1 MSPSVQISLLGGVA
15 MKVDGVIL
23 QPPKSRKALALFVYL
38 VCTGRVHSRVALA
51 DLLWDTTSTAQAL
64 SNLRTVLS
72 RLPPPL
78 MAQLLVTAETVGVNS
93 TSSLQL
99 DVATLERQVDD
110 ARQPTTA
117 ESARQLA
124 TALASY
130 QGEFLAGIYVT
141 DAPRFDEWL
150 TLERERLHHLA
161 LAGYQ
166 RLAAYHLKS
175 GDYKSGIEVAT
186 AILRLNPTDETG
198 HGHLMHMLAYTGQRT
213 AALAQFEMCRQI
225 LQTEFGVEPDA
236 TLQELYRQIRDGEL
250 TTPTLADANIP
261 GPHHN
266 LPAPVTSMLGRQAAV
281 ATVQALLR
289 QPDVRLVTLTG
300 PGGVGKSRLGEAVAW
315 TVLDDFADGVF
326 LIELAPVRDPQLFL
340 SAIAQTLAVRDQ
352 DSTPLQQRLQGY
364 LRDKQLLLLIDNFE
378 QVIDAAPR
386 VLELLRAC
394 PQVKVLVTSREI
406 LRLRG
411 EHEFTVPTLALED
424 AVELFVQR
432 TQAVLP
438 TFRLKPDMASTV
450 ATICQQLDYLPLAIE
465 LAAAQSKLFSP
476 PSMLERLNDRF
487 AFLVGRTR
495 DLPDRQR
502 TLRTT
507 LDWSYELLTPEEQR
521 LFRCLAVFIG
531 GRSLAAVE
539 TVCNPGDDPDV
550 EPLAIAVPDGL
561 TALLDQS
568 LLYQTTDS
576 TGEPR
581 FMMLVTIYDYASA
594 QLAGSDEA
602 DALRRRHLNYYLA
615 LAEQAETELTGADQ
629 IRWLDRLDLELDN
642 LRAALDY
649 ALGSGEVELGARL
662 CAALR
667 RFWGMRGHVSEGRQW
682 LSDLLTQGHAIAPL
696 IRAKTLSAAGT
707 LAEAQSD
714 YAQAVTLQQEALALR
729 QAHGDKTG
737 VAVSLNNLGF
747 LTERH
752 GDYRVARSLYE
763 ETLAL
768 SREIDYKL
776 YIAISLIN
784 LGRLYHVLG
793 EYAATRVYAEE
804 SLARNRAM
812 DNQWGIALSLDLFGH
827 LLLAAG
833 DYPTARKYYEEALVI
848 RQDFGGKWGIATS
861 LRNLGEIHQRQGE
874 YAAARTC
881 YEESL
886 ALQKEISDQSGIA
899 GVLNSLGRL
908 HHDLGDNAAAQ
919 SLLQQS
925 LALYRSI
932 GETAGT
938 ASTHN
943 DLGWV
948 SQSLGD
954 LDAAQTLHE
963 ESLSMQRT
971 LGKKLDSAIALHDLA
986 VLARKQR
993 NADLARSH
1001 HRESLLLFCELR
1013 DPHWREQ
1020 ALRAT
1025 AWLFLQEAKL
1035 LVAGHLLGAT
1045 EAFRQTIGVV
1055 IPPRESATYEQS
1067 LAATRTGLG
1076 KDAFATAWA
1085 AGRAMSLEEAVD
1097 YALIELRTQACET
1110 HNQ

>member
-1 MSPSVQISLLGGVA
+1 MNPSLTLNLLGGVQLLNYDVPLA
-15 MKVDGVIL
+15 L
-23 QPPKSRKALALFVYL
+23 PKSRKALALFIYL
-38 VCTGRVHSRVALA
+38 AYTECAHTREALA
-51 DLLWDTTSTAQAL
+51 DLLWDTTSTAQSL
-64 SNLRTVLS
+64 SNLRTLLTRFPLTMATHLAITRDTIAVHPKDKVLVDACIFTKTMNA
-72 RLPPPL
+72 LPQPL
-78 MAQLLVTAETVGVNS
+78 SHTAASTCAGLLANY
-93 TSSLQL
+93 
-99 DVATLERQVDD
+99 R
-110 ARQPTTA
+110 
-117 ESARQLA
+117 
-124 TALASY
+124 
-130 QGEFLAGIYVT
+130 GEFLAGFHAPG
-141 DAPRFDEWL
+141 APRFDEWL
-150 TLERERLHHLA
+150 RLERERLHHLA
-161 LAGYQ
+161 LTGYQ
-166 RLAAYHLKS
+166 RLTTYYLEC
-175 GDYKSGIEVAT
+175 GDYESGIKVVT
-186 AILRLNPTDETG
+186 AMLRLNPTDETG
-198 HGHLMHMLAYTGQRT
+198 HGHLMRMLAYTGQRT

-225 LQTEFGVEPDA
+225 LQTEVGVEPDA

-250 TTPTLADANIP
+250 ATPTVADANIP

-281 ATVQALLR
+281 ASVQALLR

-352 DSTPLQQRLQGY
+352 DSTPLQQRLQEY

-476 PSMLERLNDRF
+476 PAMLERLNDRF

-594 QLAGSDEA
+594 QLADSDEA
-602 DALRRRHLNYYLA
+602 DALRRRHLNYYLT
-615 LAEQAETELTGADQ
+615 LAEQAETELAGADQ

-682 LSDLLTQGHAIAPL
+682 LSDLLTQAHAIAPL

-747 LTERH
+747 LAERQ
-752 GDYRVARSLYE
+752 GDYRTARSLYE

-784 LGRLYHVLG
+784 LGRLHHVLG
-793 EYAATRVYAEE
+793 EYTATRVYAEE

-848 RQDFGGKWGIATS
+848 RQDFGGKWGIATA

-963 ESLSMQRT
+963 ESLSMQRALGQPLQIAIVRHYLAT
-971 LGKKLDSAIALHDLA
+971 LACRQGDGTR
-986 VLARKQR
+986 ARDYFQ
-993 NADLARSH
+993 
-1001 HRESLLLFCELR
+1001 ESLLIVR
-1013 DPHWREQ
+1013 DLGEQYWIEQ
-1020 ALRAT
+1020 ALRAIALLFWQEEKIMVT
-1025 AWLFLQEAKL
+1025 AQL
-1035 LVAGHLLGAT
+1035 LSAA
-1045 EAFRQTIGVV
+1045 EAFRQQLAAP
-1055 IPPRESATYEQS
+1055 IPPRASAAYGQMLTAVQE
-1067 LAATRTGLG
+1067 GLG
-1076 KDAFATAWA
+1076 EEAFATAWA
-1085 AGRAMSLEEAVD
+1085 IGRAMPLEQAVAW
-1097 YALIELRTQACET
+1097 ALSELEILFRRDD
-1110 HNQ
+1110 